1 MRALQNQHATTPQR
15 APDGED
21 QAIASHRIAPIL
33 KNPPSIC
40 SVGKNTYSIIAHHIR
55 QVTMTMAIHV
65 RTSFQPVSV
74 GVNLALPLASSHNL
88 AEL

>member
-1 MRALQNQHATTPQR
+1 MACA
-15 APDGED
+15 
-21 QAIASHRIAPIL
+21 
-33 KNPPSIC
+33 
-40 SVGKNTYSIIAHHIR
+40 VGKHTYLITAHHIR

-74 GVNLALPLASSHNL
+74 GVNLELPLASSHTL